1 MIRSHD
7 GRAAARRY
15 AERPFVGAHRSAPAV
30 QQNRWELKMPGR
42 VAGKIVLIT
51 GAGLGLGQAAARLLA
66 SEGATILCTDVS
78 PDLAAVTA
86 KSIVDA
92 GGKADSHFLD
102 VTSPEQWDALSQYVQ
117 KTFGRL
123 DVLVNNAGIAI
134 AANIETTTL
143 ADWRR
148 TMAVNAD
155 GVFLG
160 CQTAVTLMKI
170 SGGGSIINLSSIDGI
185 IGEAELAAYCAS
197 KGAVRTLTK
206 AVAVHCAEQGY
217 KIRCNS
223 IHPGYIW
230 TPQTENYLRDLG
242 KLDSEKAKALSRHP
256 IGFLGEPKDIAYMVL
271 YLASDESRFVT
282 GAEMVVDGG
291 YLMV

>member
-1 MIRSHD
+1 M
-7 GRAAARRY
+7 
-15 AERPFVGAHRSAPAV
+15 
-30 QQNRWELKMPGR
+30 GR
-42 VAGKIVLIT
+42 VENKVALIT
-51 GAGLGLGQAAARLLA
+51 GAGMGLGRAAAFLLT
-66 SEGATILCTDVS
+66 SEGAKIAVTDINVAAGEATAAEINDRGGEAVFHYHDVADADDWS
-78 PDLAAVTA
+78 AVLAA
-86 KSIVDA
+86 I
-92 GGKADSHFLD
+92 ADR
-102 VTSPEQWDALSQYVQ
+102 
-117 KTFGRL
+117 FGRL

-134 AANIETTTL
+134 AKNVEETSL
-143 ADWRR
+143 EEWRR

-160 CQTAVTLMKI
+160 CKHAIALMKA

-185 IGEAELAAYCAS
+185 IGESDLAAYCAS

-206 AVAVHCAEQGY
+206 AVAVHCAEKRYG
-217 KIRCNS
+217 IRCNS

-242 KLDSEKAKALSRHP
+242 TIEAEKARALSRHP
-256 IGFLGEPKDIAYMVL
+256 IGRLGEPDDVAYMVL
-271 YLASDESRFVT
+271 YLASDESKFVT

>member
-1 MIRSHD
+1 M
-7 GRAAARRY
+7 
-15 AERPFVGAHRSAPAV
+15 V
-30 QQNRWELKMPGR
+30 GR
-42 VAGKIVLIT
+42 VAGKIALIT
-51 GAGLGLGQAAARLLA
+51 GAGLGLGQASARMLAA
-66 SEGATILCTDVS
+66 EGATVLCTDVS
-78 PDLAAVTA
+78 RDLAAATA

-92 GGKADSHFLD
+92 GGKADSHILD

-117 KTFGRL
+117 KTLARL

-160 CQTAVTLMKI
+160 CQTAVALMKS
-170 SGGGSIINLSSIDGI
+170 SGGGSIINLSSVDGI

-242 KLDSEKAKALSRHP
+242 TLDAEKAKALARHP

>member
-1 MIRSHD
+1 M
-7 GRAAARRY
+7 
-15 AERPFVGAHRSAPAV
+15 
-30 QQNRWELKMPGR
+30 GR
-42 VAGKIVLIT
+42 VAGKIILIT
-51 GAGLGLGQAAARLLA
+51 GAGLGLGQASAQLLA
-66 SEGATILCTDVS
+66 AEGATVLCTDVS
-78 PDLAAVTA
+78 CELAEATA
-86 KSIVDA
+86 KSIIDA
-92 GGKADSHFLD
+92 GGKAAFHPLD
-102 VTSPEQWDALSQYVQ
+102 VTDPKQWDVVSAFV
-117 KTFGRL
+117 TATHGRL
-123 DVLVNNAGIAI
+123 DVLINNAGIAI

-160 CQTAVTLMKI
+160 CQAAVALMKS

-242 KLDSEKAKALSRHP
+242 KLESEKAKALARHP

-282 GAEMVVDGG
+282 GSEMVVDGG